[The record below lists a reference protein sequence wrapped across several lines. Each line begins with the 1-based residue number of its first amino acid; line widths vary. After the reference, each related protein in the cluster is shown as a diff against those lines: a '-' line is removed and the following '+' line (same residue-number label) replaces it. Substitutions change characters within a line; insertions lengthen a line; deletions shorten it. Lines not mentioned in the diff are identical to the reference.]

1 MNTAVG
7 YARVST
13 QGQVDDGC
21 SLVLQHEKVKAYA
34 KLNDLELI
42 DIITDAGKSG
52 TRMDR
57 EGLEQVKRL
66 VEDGKVAHVIIYKLD
81 RMARNLRGAIDFSDV
96 LQQHSC
102 QLHSVSERIDTS
114 SPAGRLFFAIMGAM
128 GAFEVEQLRLR
139 TKQALQGK
147 KDRGEVYTH
156 VAYGFSLSDDGK
168 HLVVNPDE
176 QKVIRRIRKFH
187 KEGASFNEIAGRL
200 NSAGYTTKWGKAWS
214 HKQVARIV
222 QS

>member
-1 MNTAVG
+1 MNAVG
-7 YARVST
+7 YIRVST
-13 QGQVDDGC
+13 QGQVEDGC
-21 SLVLQHEKVKAYA
+21 SLVLQQEKVEQYCR
-34 KLNDLELI
+34 LNDLELLTI
-42 DIITDAGKSG
+42 MQDAGKSG

-57 EGLEQVKRL
+57 EGLERVKRL
-66 VEDGKVAHVIIYKLD
+66 VEDGKVAHVVIYKLD
-81 RMARNLRGAIDFSDV
+81 RMARNLRGAIEFSDF
-96 LQQHSC
+96 LQQHDC
-102 QLHSVSERIDTS
+102 QLHSVSEKIDTS

-147 KDRGEVYTH
+147 KDRGEVYNH
-156 VAYGFSLSDDGK
+156 VAYGLCLSDDGK

-187 KEGASFNEIAGRL
+187 KDGASFNEIARRL
-200 NSAGYTTKWGKAWS
+200 NTLGHLTKTGKAWRER
-214 HKQVARIV
+214 QVARIL